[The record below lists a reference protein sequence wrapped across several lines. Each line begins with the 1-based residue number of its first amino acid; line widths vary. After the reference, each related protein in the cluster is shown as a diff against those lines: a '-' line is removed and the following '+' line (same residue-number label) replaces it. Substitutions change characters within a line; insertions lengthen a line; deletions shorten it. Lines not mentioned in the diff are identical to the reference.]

1 MRYVNNKFGPLA
13 GQRFW
18 GARIKNQ
25 SPKRVTDYSRTRHV
39 RVRVICI
46 WMVWLLMMRGGES
59 AGTAGAGYS
68 CEGRCMGELFDC
80 YPLVPF
86 CGRID
91 RRVAGAEATSSM
103 APTLLLICRVSVWY
117 CTEGKSSWGRGV
129 ERWFR
134 YRQTCCST
142 AGSRGRER
150 GTDSRARISTCPLVR
165 FLCLCQM
172 ALSFQ

>member
-1 MRYVNNKFGPLA
+1 MAINNGLKLCWLSTNCPVARARKEPRKGTAKDSICMRYVNNKFGPLA
-13 GQRFW
+13 GQHFW

-46 WMVWLLMMRGGES
+46 WMVWLLTMAGGES
-59 AGTAGAGYS
+59 GSTVGTGAGYS

-80 YPLVPF
+80 YLLVPF

-103 APTLLLICRVSVWY
+103 APTLLLICRVSVWH
-117 CTEGKSSWGRGV
+117 CTEGKSS
-129 ERWFR
+129 
-134 YRQTCCST
+134 
-142 AGSRGRER
+142 
-150 GTDSRARISTCPLVR
+150 
-165 FLCLCQM
+165 
-172 ALSFQ
+172 